1 MKLLLIFSLMSLVSC
16 ATKYVVPGNRFITPE
31 TQGGAFR
38 GQFEIQIT
46 KGQELTIDTSQ
57 GSIEEGVLYQEIP
70 RTGFLYSNSFFESLD
85 LIWSHVGSGNSML
98 GGKLQL
104 IGSSR
109 TANATGHKLALAA
122 LIGGNEHETDDESV
136 EFNLGGQEVMLIYGY
151 RINENVLPYAG
162 LSRST
167 YKFTGIINMPGTSLN
182 GKEPELDT
190 TINAL
195 NGGVELSYNAF
206 FAKIEGSY
214 QQITT
219 TDTKDKEGF
228 LVGYSLG
235 FSW

>member
-1 MKLLLIFSLMSLVSC
+1 MSLVSC

-38 GQFEIQIT
+38 GQVELHVTQ
-46 KGQELTIDTSQ
+46 GQQLTINTAQ
-57 GSIEEGVLYQEIP
+57 GSVEEGVLYQDIP

-98 GGKLQL
+98 GGKFQF

-109 TANATGHKLALAA
+109 TGNGAGHKLALAA
-122 LIGGNEHETDDESV
+122 LIGGNEHETDDESI
-136 EFNLGGQEVMLIYGY
+136 EFSLGGQEVMLIYGY
-151 RINENVLPYAG
+151 RINENVLPYLG

-167 YKFTGIINMPGTSLN
+167 YNFKGKIRMPGTSLH
-182 GKEPELDT
+182 GKEPKLDT

-195 NGGVELSYNAF
+195 NGGLELSYNAF
-206 FAKIEGSY
+206 FVKLEGSF
-214 QQITT
+214 QQLVT
-219 TDTKDKEGF
+219 TDTKDKTGF

>member
-1 MKLLLIFSLMSLVSC
+1 
-16 ATKYVVPGNRFITPE
+16 
-31 TQGGAFR
+31 
-38 GQFEIQIT
+38 
-46 KGQELTIDTSQ
+46 
-57 GSIEEGVLYQEIP
+57 
-70 RTGFLYSNSFFESLD
+70 
-85 LIWSHVGSGNSML
+85 
-98 GGKLQL
+98 
-104 IGSSR
+104 
-109 TANATGHKLALAA
+109 
-122 LIGGNEHETDDESV
+122 
-136 EFNLGGQEVMLIYGY
+136 MLIYGY

-206 FAKIEGSY
+206 FAKVEGSY